1 MNSGGVAK
9 PWVQGRIGMKKCMD
23 LWYPSQQDLMLPCTW
38 LRGRKRERQWEGV
51 AARQLSSP
59 SPGSIKPD
67 RCTDAELST
76 PGALLDFMKDTEQ
89 NLLRFA
95 FCISRVLKCL
105 WSQIC
110 LYFLLQFLLI
120 LLNLKSPSHTLLT
133 IHQRFDKYSLSF
145 SSQFLMDYFLKT
157 FNCWSQSFPK
167 DAICILSDNVRWF

>member
-1 MNSGGVAK
+1 MHRQSHISTPPTKKYLLMWIVGELQNPEFKEGLVWKSAWICGTQVSKIWCSPAPGYGAGK
-9 PWVQGRIGMKKCMD
+9 EKDNGRE
-23 LWYPSQQDLMLPCTW
+23 LLPGNW
-38 LRGRKRERQWEGV
+38 
-51 AARQLSSP
+51 SSP

-145 SSQFLMDYFLKT
+145 SSQFLMDYFL
-157 FNCWSQSFPK
+157 
-167 DAICILSDNVRWF
+167 